1 MYKITKYIKDVKID
15 FKAFKYLSNII
26 LYLKAKTE

>member
-1 MYKITKYIKDVKID
+1 MYKITKYIKDAKID

-26 LYLKAKTE
+26 LYLEVKTE